1 MILTEEQKDL
11 IFYVLEGFMDSLYWD
26 DEFNEID
33 YSQNSITFNMNAI
46 NEIKQ
51 AKVSLR
57 EFQRFIEKTMDDLC
71 K

>member
-26 DEFNEID
+26 DELNEID

-46 NEIKQ
+46 NDIKQ

-57 EFQRFIEKTMDDLC
+57 EFQRLIEKTMDDLC